1 MTIYSN
7 YYTNNNIGYANVHPS
22 FGEQYQGAKVLTR
35 PIEQVE
41 NIVTNTVD
49 SFVSEEEQNEEQKK
63 SKKLGIKVASTVGVL
78 GTLVMLLNPKFL
90 GSMSA
95 KLKTLAA
102 KADKQSKVNG
112 SFLSKIYKFSQT
124 SLERF
129 SKGLNILNNLNTS
142 KDEGFKWLCTVNK
155 EFSKIKND
163 TFRKFMEK
171 FDRGFVKF
179 MKKPHEAITRWFD
192 AISKQTVYSKY
203 MKANKEMNLI
213 EELLIKYKDKLNP
226 SERILLQAKLDKIK
240 ETQKYFSKSSIASR
254 LKAQED
260 MMSNLEEETRKKITT
275 YGSTMLKGN
284 VDRTRYFKDNLD
296 FWAESI
302 MMPQRNKIEQQGNS
316 IVNSLVGDGKASRGG
331 YGEIIDILSPYLKK
345 EEQKVLE
352 NTIQDLGKQLRN
364 ANKSECIEYFD
375 KKRDL
380 MLGSAPT
387 DILTALGGLAF
398 SGVMI
403 GTADDKKERLSRAV
417 TLAFPVVAGLG
428 VSMATAAALYS
439 GGIGLA
445 VGTGSS
451 IGLSKLGSAIDKK
464 FITKN
469 QTKNNSEEAQ
479 SA

>member
-1 MTIYSN
+1 M
-7 YYTNNNIGYANVHPS
+7 NNSFGYAKMYPS

-41 NIVTNTVD
+41 NLVTNTVD

-78 GTLVMLLNPKFL
+78 GALVMLLNPKFL
-90 GSMSA
+90 GSMST

-102 KADKQSKVNG
+102 EADKQSKVNG
-112 SFLSKIYKFSQT
+112 SVMSKIYKFGQNT
-124 SLERF
+124 LEKF
-129 SKGLNILNNLNTS
+129 SKGLNVLNNLNTS

-155 EFSKIKND
+155 DFSKIKND
-163 TFRKFMEK
+163 TLRKFMEK
-171 FDRGFVKF
+171 LDRGFVKF
-179 MKKPHEAITRWFD
+179 MRKPHEAITKWFD
-192 AISKQTVYSKY
+192 AISKQTVYGKY
-203 MKANKEMNLI
+203 KKVDREMNML

-240 ETQKYFSKSSIASR
+240 ETQKYFAKESISLR
-254 LKAQED
+254 LKAQEE
-260 MMSNLEEETRKKITT
+260 MMSNLEKETRERITT
-275 YGSTMLKGN
+275 YGATMWKGD
-284 VDRTRYFKDNLD
+284 VSRSRYFKDNLD

-302 MMPQRNKIEQQGNS
+302 MMPQRNKVEQQGAN
-316 IVNSLVGDGKASRGG
+316 IVNSLVGDGKTTKGS

-352 NTIQDLGKQLRN
+352 GTIQDLGKQLRS

-380 MLGSAPT
+380 VLGSAPT

-403 GTADDKKERLSRAV
+403 GTADDKQERLSRAV

-451 IGLSKLGSAIDKK
+451 LGLSKLGSAIDKK

-469 QTKNNSEEAQ
+469 KPENNPEEAQ